1 MGMDQEEREDSAIPR
16 TDDRNDEL
24 PESPV
29 PDPEKEHPQPQ
40 DDPQAD

>member
-1 MGMDQEEREDSAIPR
+1 MDQEEREDNAMPR

-29 PDPEKEHPQPQ
+29 PDPEEKDYPESE